1 MENKVCRKCNMDLP
15 ITDYKKP
22 NKNGYYDY
30 KCRRCYREEY
40 RETKGAEVAERKR
53 LKRAMLEEKG
63 VKVCKGCNIE
73 LPLFKFLT
81 NKSGYYYSYCKG
93 CRYINEKKTKLKKR
107 MESGY
112 VSKNKLAIQSGVKI
126 CNKCNL
132 ELPISEFYIKNKDRG
147 TYDCKCKKCTY
158 NSRIEYSNRYRSIPE
173 NREKIRESA
182 RQSKKKKALENRL
195 IKQKLKEDA
204 LTLLNIE
211 KEKKSQELE
220 RKRLAKEE
228 RNRLAKEER
237 DRINAY
243 RKTDEYKVE
252 QKNKDNERRKLRWKN
267 KWENNELFAI
277 KHRLRTLVRNSF
289 RKKGYN
295 RFESRTEEIV
305 GISYNEFK
313 VYMESKFVNGMSW
326 ENRGEWHIDHIIPL
340 SAAKSQEELIALSHY
355 TNLQPLWAMD
365 NLKKG
370 GKIISNEEAIEK
382 LKEYSNSISKDK
394 MEIILRRPRLNLKSN
409 KEVKGYYYNKKD
421 KKYITRI
428 GVGGKKITIGRFNTP
443 EEAAEAYQKAKLI
456 YHI

>member
-1 MENKVCRKCNMDLP
+1 MSVSV
-15 ITDYKKP
+15 
-22 NKNGYYDY
+22 KN
-30 KCRRCYREEY
+30 
-40 RETKGAEVAERKR
+40 A
-53 LKRAMLEEKG
+53 L
-63 VKVCKGCNIE
+63 
-73 LPLFKFLT
+73 
-81 NKSGYYYSYCKG
+81 
-93 CRYINEKKTKLKKR
+93 
-107 MESGY
+107 
-112 VSKNKLAIQSGVKI
+112 
-126 CNKCNL
+126 
-132 ELPISEFYIKNKDRG
+132 
-147 TYDCKCKKCTY
+147 
-158 NSRIEYSNRYRSIPE
+158 
-173 NREKIRESA
+173 
-182 RQSKKKKALENRL
+182 KKKKALENRL

-211 KEKKSQELE
+211 KEKKNQELE

-228 RNRLAKEER
+228 RDRLAKEER